1 MPPARPPPAATPP
14 GALPGL
20 EENPPRTL
28 TCMEKM
34 TTVKQ
39 TMVVMPTAM
48 MTASVL

>member
-1 MPPARPPPAATPP
+1 MLGP
-14 GALPGL
+14 GKASGPWGH
-20 EENPPRTL
+20 NPEWVGVL

-39 TMVVMPTAM
+39 TAVVMPTAM

>member
-1 MPPARPPPAATPP
+1 MGGEALGAGPLGGLWALRSPAFGGP
-14 GALPGL
+14 
-20 EENPPRTL
+20 L

-39 TMVVMPTAM
+39 TVVVMPTAM